1 MTTLAA
7 TVRPFQWDSSGGDIG
22 DASVRRSLQR
32 IDRVLRLHAR
42 ERALDWDAAT
52 EGQLEELVATCG
64 SPDWDGEG
72 SLPITRAAARQ
83 ARRLLALLQPLTRP
97 GTPPPVAVPESDGEI
112 SLDWETPSGKL
123 VSISIGE
130 AGVANFASRLQGG
143 DEFHGRVRLD
153 QGVTEAVR
161 RLAALVSDF

>member
-7 TVRPFQWDSSGGDIG
+7 TLRPDRWDSSGGDIG
-22 DASVRRSLQR
+22 DASVRRALQR
-32 IDRVLRLHAR
+32 IDRKIQLHAR
-42 ERALDWDAAT
+42 ARALDWDAAI
-52 EGQLEELVATCG
+52 EGQLAELVASCS

-72 SLPITRAAARQ
+72 SLPITPMAAQQ
-83 ARRLLALLQPLTRP
+83 ARGLVALLRPLTRP
-97 GTPPPVAVPESDGEI
+97 GTPPPLAIPEPDGEI
-112 SLDWETPSGKL
+112 SLDWETLSGNL

-153 QGVTEAVR
+153 QGATEALR
-161 RLAALVSDF
+161 RLAALVSDV